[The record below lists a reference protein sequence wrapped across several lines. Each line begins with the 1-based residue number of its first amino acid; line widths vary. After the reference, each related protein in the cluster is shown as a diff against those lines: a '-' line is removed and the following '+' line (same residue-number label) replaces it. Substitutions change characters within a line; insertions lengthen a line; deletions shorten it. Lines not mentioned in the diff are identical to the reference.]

1 MAVPYRETPT
11 TEPVATPTPYQ
22 SFRTPTASA
31 ASFGGALAEG
41 EQQAGRELSVTAS
54 HWGEIAADDASNNF
68 QKQADRLLRGDPNN
82 MITNPDGSQTPDT
95 GYMGLKGGEALRQR
109 GTYENQLDDL
119 LKKTRSGLYSED
131 QKLRFDNFS
140 RRYRAVISSQMGTH
154 ADTQANAFAMGTHK
168 SEAELGLNGVT
179 ANADNPK
186 LVANY
191 SEDVINAYVKMAQ
204 QAGAQV
210 GDPQYQAAI
219 ADGKRAAAHA
229 QITALG
235 VKDPSRAARMV
246 DNYKD
251 ILGKDY
257 APLADHY
264 RTRAEEEGGADV
276 GQKIYGESS
285 DAAPG
290 TPNGPAVGHLNEET
304 TSVLGNIQSRLKDQG
319 IDVAPSS
326 TYRDPAHNAQVGGR
340 QASRHTTGQAF
351 DLPTAG
357 KSQDQL
363 EKMFDAIAGQAG
375 VSQIGWE
382 GDHFH
387 VGTVQQSKG
396 KIAFGPNKND
406 LAGAPDWFV
415 QKVKA
420 WQGTPAGGNAT
431 TPGGG
436 THLSEEDEAKYQTW
450 AKDKSTARGFN
461 IDTSDY
467 DMRGYWKEHGQ
478 GATPQG
484 DEHYPDTYK
493 LPTHPTFSVESKYST
508 AANPGGQWV
517 ETASGQQMFIAG
529 PANVANGID
538 KTKTY
543 LANNDPNVQLV
554 VPQGLQQSATSAP
567 QGPQAPPTQDAPAV
581 RAARRRAAAI
591 EKLVQSDMS
600 PRAKSAAIRTV
611 NELATADQ
619 LKWAA
624 EEKAQKDL
632 ANAGMDEYVKA
643 MAPGQIVP
651 PNIVQKITQDPRFN
665 QTPHIRQQLLE
676 IAKHQSGNDVQ
687 EATSA
692 YGPGFWDLYK
702 RAAAPPNDPNR
713 LTDPTELLRHAGP
726 GGDVTLQG
734 MDRLQ
739 RVIAESQKSVDTHS
753 VEQTKASLMTYA
765 KSKLSFEQDVGPIKI
780 RDPKGEQIFN
790 SQFVPKFLAA
800 YDQWISKA
808 GKDPW
813 EFLTRENIDKMMT
826 GMRDPKQMRQ
836 DQLTAQGETIGAAPG
851 APLHPPPQGANPDS
865 WKTIVGQPPTYKDG
879 RPVPV
884 WAKDV
889 TYLREHPTPDNVKK
903 FDQVYGASGYSAQE
917 IVDSLSKPY
926 GPQPPAPNL
935 ELERAQRERRQA
947 PASPTANVQP

>member
-1 MAVPYRETPT
+1 MALAPYRETPT

-22 SFRTPTASA
+22 SFRTPTATA
-31 ASFGGALAEG
+31 ASYGGALGEA

-68 QKQADRLLRGDPNN
+68 QKQADHLLRGDPDKTT
-82 MITNPDGSQTPDT
+82 TNPDGTQTPDT
-95 GYMGLKGGEALRQR
+95 GFMGLKGGEALRQR
-109 GTYENQLDDL
+109 KTYENQLDDL

-154 ADTQANAFAMGTHK
+154 ADTQANVYAMGVAK
-168 SEAELGLNGVT
+168 SQATIGLNNVT
-179 ANADNPK
+179 ANADNPA
-186 LVANY
+186 LVQQY
-191 SEDVINAYVKMAQ
+191 QHDVIDAYVKMAEQ
-204 QAGAQV
+204 GGAKP
-210 GDPQYQAAI
+210 GDPQWDAAT
-219 ADGKRAAAHA
+219 ADGKRAVAHA
-229 QITALG
+229 QITAIG

-246 DNYKD
+246 DNYKG

-264 RTRAEEEGGADV
+264 RTRAEEEGGAAT
-276 GQKIYGESS
+276 GQQIYGESS
-285 DAAPG
+285 DAAPPA
-290 TPNGPAVGHLNEET
+290 TPGRLNEET

-319 IDVAPSS
+319 IDTQPSS
-326 TYRDPAHNAQVGGR
+326 TYRDPAHNAQVGGK

-351 DLPTAG
+351 DLPTVG
-357 KSQDQL
+357 KSQQQL
-363 EKMFDAIAGQAG
+363 EQMFDAIAGQAG

-387 VGTVQQSKG
+387 VGTGQRGKG

-436 THLSEEDEAKYQTW
+436 THLPEEEETKYQAW
-450 AKDKSTARGFN
+450 AKEQSAKRGFN
-461 IDTSDY
+461 VDTSDY

-493 LPTHPTFSVESKYST
+493 LPTHPTFSTDSKYST

-517 ETASGQQMFIAG
+517 ETSNGQQMFIAG
-529 PANVANGID
+529 PANVANGIE

-567 QGPQAPPTQDAPAV
+567 QGQQEAPAEDPPAV

-591 EKLVQSDMS
+591 EKIVQSDMA

-632 ANAGMDEYVKA
+632 ANAGMDDYVKA

-651 PNIVQKITQDPRFN
+651 PNIVQRITQDPRFN
-665 QTPHIRQQLLE
+665 HAPHVRQQLLE

-702 RAAAPPNDPNR
+702 RASAAPGDPNK
-713 LTDPTELLRHAGP
+713 LSDPTELLRHAGP
-726 GGDVTLQG
+726 QGDITLQG

-739 RVIAESQKSVDTHS
+739 RVIAESHKSVDSHS
-753 VEQTKASLMTYA
+753 VEQTKTSLMSYA
-765 KSKLSFEQDVGPIKI
+765 KSKLSFEQDLGPIKI
-780 RDPKGEQIFN
+780 RDPKGEQIF
-790 SQFVPKFLAA
+790 SAQFVPKFLAA
-800 YDQWISKA
+800 YDQWISKS

-813 EFLTRENIDKMMT
+813 EFLTRENIDKIMT
-826 GMRDPKQMRQ
+826 GMRDPKEMAR
-836 DQLTAQGETIGAAPG
+836 DHLAAQGATLAPK
-851 APLHPPPQGANPDS
+851 PTVVPPPPPGANPDS
-865 WKTIVGQPPTYKDG
+865 WNTIIGQPPTYKDG
-879 RPVPV
+879 RPVPI

-889 TYLREHPTPDNVKK
+889 TLLREHPTPDNVKK
-903 FDQVYGASGYSAQE
+903 FDQVYGASGYSGQE
-917 IVDSLSKPY
+917 ILDSLGKPY
-926 GPQPPAPNL
+926 GPQPPKPNV
-935 ELERAQRERRQA
+935 ELERAQAARRTA